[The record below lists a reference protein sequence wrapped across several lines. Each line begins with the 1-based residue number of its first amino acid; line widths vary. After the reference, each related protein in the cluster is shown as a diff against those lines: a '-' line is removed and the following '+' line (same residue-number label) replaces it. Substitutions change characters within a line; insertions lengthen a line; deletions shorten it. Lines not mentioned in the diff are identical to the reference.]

1 MRTLDMALSLLI
13 SAWLVGALG
22 GVHCLTMC
30 GGFVTAVATRDAAA
44 GGVTVALLPA
54 RTVASRQLV
63 YHAGRIT
70 TYTLLGAAFGAAGA
84 TALDA
89 VALLPLQR
97 TLYVGANLFLLLL
110 AAGVAFR
117 RPGVAWLQHA
127 GAKAFGAV
135 LPAVR
140 PLLERNGVAARL
152 ALGLVWGLVPCALV
166 YSVLPLALFAG
177 GAWQGAAVLLAFGA
191 GTLPNL
197 VAAGVVLHR
206 AGQSKHSAAL
216 RYVAA
221 ALLAGFAIVGIYR
234 VLWVPAAMAQG
245 PFCLIP

>member
-1 MRTLDMALSLLI
+1 MALSVLI
-13 SAWLVGALG
+13 SAWLIGALG

-44 GGVTVALLPA
+44 GGATLALLPA
-54 RTVASRQLV
+54 RIVASRQLV

-70 TYTLLGAAFGAAGA
+70 TYALLGAAFGAAGA
-84 TALDA
+84 MALDA

-110 AAGVAFR
+110 AASVAFG

-140 PLLERNGVAARL
+140 PLLARHGVGARL

-177 GAWQGAAVLLAFGA
+177 GAWQGAAVLLAFGV

-206 AGQSKHSAAL
+206 AAQSKHSAAL

-221 ALLAGFAIVGIYR
+221 ALLTGFAIVGIYR

-245 PFCLIP
+245 PFCLLP